1 MLGSYVNTL
10 KIKRF
15 VYNWFPPLYFFIFA
29 RNLKEKFMLSV
40 SNLSVQFGKRVL
52 FDEVNTVFTQG
63 NCYGVIGANGAGKST
78 FLKILSGQI
87 DPTSGHVHLEPGKR
101 MSILEQNHNAY
112 DEFTVLETV
121 VMGNKPLFS
130 IKKEIDQLYADYT
143 DENADKIGELQVRF
157 EEMNG
162 WNAESDAAALLSNL
176 GISEDFHYTLMADM
190 DSKLKVRVLLAQ
202 ALFGSPDVLI
212 MDEPTNDLDY
222 ETINW
227 LENFLADY
235 ENTVIVVSHDRHFL
249 DAVCTHI
256 SDIDFGKMNQYSGNY
271 TFWYESSQLAA
282 RQRAQQNKK
291 SEEKAK
297 ELQEFIMR
305 FSANVAK
312 SKQATSRKKMLSKL
326 KVEDIKPSSRRY
338 PAIIFEREREAGDQ
352 ILNVEGLAAS
362 SEDGD
367 LLFQDININLAK
379 GDKVAIISK
388 DSRATTAFYEVI
400 NGNKKADKGSY
411 QWGITTNQS
420 YLPADNSDFF
430 TDDINLVDWLRQ
442 WAKTEEEREE
452 VYVRGFLGKMLFSGE
467 EALKKCRVL
476 SGGEKVR
483 CMLSR
488 MMMLRANV
496 LMLDEPTNHLD
507 LESITA
513 FNNSLKNFKGTVLFT
528 THDHE
533 FAQTVADR
541 IIELTPK
548 GNIDRYLT
556 FDEYMSD
563 KAIKEQREKMYA
575 VTA

>member
-1 MLGSYVNTL
+1 
-10 KIKRF
+10 
-15 VYNWFPPLYFFIFA
+15 
-29 RNLKEKFMLSV
+29 MLSV

-52 FDEVNTVFTQG
+52 FDEVNVTFAQG
-63 NCYGVIGANGAGKST
+63 NCYGIIGANGAGKST
-78 FLKILSGQI
+78 FLRILSGQI

-112 DEFTVLETV
+112 DEFPVLETV
-121 VMGNKPLFS
+121 VMGNKPLFE
-130 IKKEIDQLYADYT
+130 IKKEIDALYADYT
-143 DENADKIGELQVRF
+143 DENAEKIGELQVKF

-162 WNAESDAAALLSNL
+162 WNADSDAAAMLSNL
-176 GISEDFHYTLMADM
+176 GITEDLHYTNMVDL

-222 ETINW
+222 DTISW
-227 LENFLADY
+227 LENFLANYD
-235 ENTVIVVSHDRHFL
+235 NTVIVVSHDRHFL
-249 DAVCTHI
+249 DAVCTSI
-256 SDIDFGKMNQYSGNY
+256 ADIDFGKINLFSGNY

-291 SEEKAK
+291 AEEKAK
-297 ELQEFIMR
+297 ELNEFIQR

-312 SKQATSRKKMLSKL
+312 SKQATSRKKMLDKL
-326 KVEDIKPSSRRY
+326 KIEDIKPSSRRY
-338 PAIIFEREREAGDQ
+338 PAIIFDREREAGDQ
-352 ILNVEGLAAS
+352 ILNVEKLSAT

-367 LLFQDININLAK
+367 LLFKDVNINLAK
-379 GDKVAIISK
+379 GDKVAILSK
-388 DSRATTAFYEVI
+388 DSRATTAFYDI
-400 NGNKKADKGSY
+400 IADRVKPDGGKF
-411 QWGITTNQS
+411 QWGVTTTQS
-420 YLPADNSDFF
+420 YLPADNSKFF
-430 TDDINLVDWLRQ
+430 EDDINLVDWLRQ

-452 VYVRGFLGKMLFSGE
+452 VYIRGFLGKMLFSGE
-467 EALKKCRVL
+467 EALKKCTVL

-513 FNNSLKNFKGTVLFT
+513 FNNSLKNFKGTILLT

-533 FAQTVADR
+533 FVNTVANR
-541 IIELTPK
+541 IIELTPN
-548 GNIDRYLT
+548 GAIDRYLS
-556 FDEYMSD
+556 FDDYMSD
-563 KAIKEQREKMYA
+563 KSIKEQREKMYA

>member
-1 MLGSYVNTL
+1 
-10 KIKRF
+10 
-15 VYNWFPPLYFFIFA
+15 
-29 RNLKEKFMLSV
+29 MLSV
-40 SNLSVQFGKRVL
+40 SNLSIQFGKRVL
-52 FDEVNTVFTQG
+52 FDEVNVTFTQG
-63 NCYGVIGANGAGKST
+63 NCYGIIGANGAGKST
-78 FLKILSGQI
+78 FLKVVSGQQ
-87 DPTSGHVHLEPGKR
+87 DSTSGHVHLEPGKR

-112 DEFTVLETV
+112 DADTVLDTV
-121 VMGNKPLFS
+121 LKGNKVLYK
-130 IKKEIDQLYADYT
+130 IKNEIDALYADYT
-143 DENADKIGELQVRF
+143 DENAEKIGELQVQF

-162 WNAESDAAALLSNL
+162 WNADSEAAALLSNL
-176 GISEDFHYTLMADM
+176 GIKEDSHYSLMSDM
-190 DSKLKVRVLLAQ
+190 DPKLKVRILLAQ
-202 ALFGSPDVLI
+202 ALFGNPDVLI

-256 SDIDFGKMNQYSGNY
+256 ADIDFGKINLYSGNY

-291 SEEKAK
+291 AEEKAK
-297 ELQEFIMR
+297 ELQEFISR

-312 SKQATSRKKMLSKL
+312 SKQATSRKKMLDKL
-326 KVEDIKPSSRRY
+326 NVAEIKPSSRRY

-352 ILNVEGLAAS
+352 ILNIENLSAT

-367 LLFQDININLAK
+367 LLFKDVNLNLAK
-379 GDKVAIISK
+379 GDKVALISR
-388 DSRATTAFYEVI
+388 DARATTAFYQIV
-400 NGNKKADKGSY
+400 NGNKKADSGVF
-411 QWGITTNQS
+411 QWGVTTLQS

-430 TDDINLVDWLRQ
+430 NENISLVDWLRQ

-467 EALKKCRVL
+467 EALKKSTVL

-513 FNNSLKNFKGTVLFT
+513 FNNSLKNFKGTVLLT

-533 FAQTVADR
+533 FAQTVANR
-541 IIELTPK
+541 VIEITPN
-548 GNIDRYLT
+548 GIIDRYLS
-556 FDEYMSD
+556 FDEYMND
-563 KAIKEQREKMYA
+563 KAIKEQRDKMYS
-575 VTA
+575 

>member
-1 MLGSYVNTL
+1 
-10 KIKRF
+10 
-15 VYNWFPPLYFFIFA
+15 
-29 RNLKEKFMLSV
+29 MLSV

-52 FDEVNTVFTQG
+52 FDEVNVSFTQG

-78 FLKILSGQI
+78 FLRILSGQI

-112 DEFTVLETV
+112 DEYTVLESV
-121 VMGNKPLFS
+121 VMGNKPLFK
-130 IKKEIDQLYADYT
+130 IKKEIDALYADYS
-143 DENADKIGELQVRF
+143 DENADRIGELQVQF

-162 WNAESDAAALLSNL
+162 WNADSDAAALLSNL
-176 GISEDFHYTLMADM
+176 GITEEFHYTLMGDL

-202 ALFGSPDVLI
+202 ALFGNPDVLI

-249 DAVCTHI
+249 DSVCTHI
-256 SDIDFGKMNQYSGNY
+256 GDIDFGKMNLYSGNY

-297 ELQEFIMR
+297 ELREFIQR

-326 KVEDIKPSSRRY
+326 KIEDIKPSSRRY
-338 PAIIFEREREAGDQ
+338 PAIIFDREREAGDQ
-352 ILNVEGLAAS
+352 ILNVEKLSAS
-362 SEDGD
+362 TEEGEV
-367 LLFQDININLAK
+367 LFQDVNINLAK
-379 GDKVAIISK
+379 GDKVAIISR
-388 DSRATTAFYEVI
+388 DSRATTAFYEII
-400 NGNKKADKGSY
+400 NGNRKADSGSF
-411 QWGITTNQS
+411 QWGVTTNQS
-420 YLPADNSDFF
+420 YLPADNASFF
-430 TDDINLVDWLRQ
+430 TEDINLVDWLRQ

-452 VYVRGFLGKMLFSGE
+452 VNIRGFLGKMLFSGE
-467 EALKKCRVL
+467 EALKKCTVL

-488 MMMLRANV
+488 MMLMRANV
-496 LMLDEPTNHLD
+496 VMLDEPTNHLD
-507 LESITA
+507 LESITT

-533 FAQTVADR
+533 FAETVANR
-541 IIELTPK
+541 VIELTPK

-556 FDEYMSD
+556 FDDYMSD
-563 KAIKEQREKMYA
+563 KTIKEQRNKMYA
-575 VTA
+575 VPV